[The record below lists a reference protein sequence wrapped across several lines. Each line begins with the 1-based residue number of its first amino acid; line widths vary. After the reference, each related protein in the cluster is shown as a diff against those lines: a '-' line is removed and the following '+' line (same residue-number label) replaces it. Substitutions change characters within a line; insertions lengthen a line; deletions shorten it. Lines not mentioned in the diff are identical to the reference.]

1 MIVFCVVITGELSTV
16 CMTPPGENTWKPA
29 PGLILPL
36 YVLGGTWTLLLI
48 LLFILPL

>member
-1 MIVFCVVITGELSTV
+1 MVVFCVVITGELSTV

-29 PGLILPL
+29 PGLFWTL

-48 LLFILPL
+48 LICIFPL